1 MLNIKNIR
9 ELNGEV
15 CGGFNLSHCDFL
27 ENGSNLERDAHY
39 QIQFDKIPPIGKA
52 RTACLTIGA
61 EADSMGRYFCKL
73 FYGTT
78 DNVIWQEWLVID
90 VLRKRDNLLN
100 SMGGLIHSHINRT
113 T

>member
-1 MLNIKNIR
+1 MLNIPNIK
-9 ELNGEV
+9 ELNGLAFA
-15 CGGFNLSHCDFL
+15 GFTLSHCQYI
-27 ENGSNLERDAHY
+27 ERGSNLVREPHY

-52 RTACLTIGA
+52 RTACLTIQA
-61 EADSMGRYFCKL
+61 EGDYMGRYFCKL

-100 SMGGLIHSHINRT
+100 SMGGLIQSHINRT

>member
-27 ENGSNLERDAHY
+27 ENGSNLGRDAHY
-39 QIQFDKIPPIGKA
+39 QIQFDKRPPFGNAKP
-52 RTACLTIGA
+52 ACLTIGA
-61 EADSMGRYFCKL
+61 DSDMRGRYFCKL

-90 VLRKRDNLLN
+90 VLRKKDALLRSIA
-100 SMGGLIHSHINRT
+100 SMLHTHINRT

>member
-39 QIQFDKIPPIGKA
+39 QIQFDKRPPFGPAKP
-52 RTACLTIGA
+52 ACLTIGA
-61 EADSMGRYFCKL
+61 DSDMRGRYFCKL

-78 DNVIWQEWLVID
+78 DNVIWQEWLPKSTIAQKD
-90 VLRKRDNLLN
+90 ELLRSIA
-100 SMGGLIHSHINRT
+100 SMLHTHINRV
-113 T
+113 